1 RYRGHAR
8 GRGESGGGGSECA
21 GPAGAE
27 HWNAL
32 HHGGEAMSQTMR
44 QAMSL
49 RRQVQP
55 VNLGDRPANRGVCPT
70 GAWLLLALVLAPA
83 AHAQFELFLVEGS
96 TERAAP
102 PVYDFG
108 SLYADETASAHFR
121 LRNTS

>member
-1 RYRGHAR
+1 
-8 GRGESGGGGSECA
+8 
-21 GPAGAE
+21 
-27 HWNAL
+27 
-32 HHGGEAMSQTMR
+32 MSQTMR

-55 VNLGDRPANRGVCPT
+55 VNRGDRPANRGVCPT

-121 LRNTS
+121 LRNTSSAPATLNVLAVAGMVSTSGVSFWMV